1 MATTGLGVGGPIRSY
16 GTFTAKE
23 TAAIAAQRITGM
35 YVGGPGVY
43 YGTFT
48 DKAEADPSALA
59 GFNYPIYCRARKRR

>member
-16 GTFTAKE
+16 GAFAAKE

-43 YGTFT
+43 YGIFT
-48 DKAEADPSALA
+48 DKTEADPSTLA
-59 GFNYPIYCRARKRR
+59 GFNYPIYCRTRKRR